1 MNTRPEKKHLERSEK
16 GKENPQGGQGATFI
30 RGVLPCL
37 DVWKN
42 LYLKVFSIIQF
53 MSEKNMNLCLRAFQ
67 GKPSLS

>member
-16 GKENPQGGQGATFI
+16 GKENTQGGQGATFI
-30 RGVLPCL
+30 RGCL

-53 MSEKNMNLCLRAFQ
+53 MSEKKMNLCLRAFQ
-67 GKPSLS
+67 GKPSVS